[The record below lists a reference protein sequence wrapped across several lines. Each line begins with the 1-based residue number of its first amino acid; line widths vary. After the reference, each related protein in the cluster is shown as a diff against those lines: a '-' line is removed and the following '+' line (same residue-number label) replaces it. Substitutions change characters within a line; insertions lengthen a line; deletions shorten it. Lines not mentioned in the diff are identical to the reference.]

1 MIVSFTLELTISLQ
15 KVKIHLEVCN
25 CAWACLLY
33 LFFVIWRFVLVLVT
47 YQYPDVLSIIN
58 EINSLHGS
66 ISMDL
71 NCLLKINLKTTSVC
85 SIVENNTIKSDFQA
99 IINLYKEELNKNLFT
114 ISYIQTKYN
123 AIRFRIKQAESISEK
138 LLYYMND
145 IHENGKIPINKCL
158 NDFLGFRIFVDDLES
173 IYDSLQKSILK
184 TQKIKIYLRED
195 DKYRGI
201 HIYFKNGRNVYF
213 PWELQIW
220 DIKDS
225 ISNEIS
231 HREHKQKRKYIS
243 LPQTYHDTELEKEE

>member
-33 LFFVIWRFVLVLVT
+33 LFFVIGRFVLVLVT

-58 EINSLHGS
+58 QINSLHGS

-71 NCLLKINLKTTSVC
+71 NYLLEFNLKKTVST
-85 SIVENNTIKSDFQA
+85 IVENDTIKPNFQEL
-99 IINLYKEELNKNLFT
+99 INSYKEALNNNIFT
-114 ISYIQTKYN
+114 ISNIQTKYN

-145 IHENGKIPINKCL
+145 IHENGKIPINKCQ

-195 DKYRGI
+195 DKYRAI

>member
-33 LFFVIWRFVLVLVT
+33 LFFVIGRFVLVLVT

-58 EINSLHGS
+58 QINSLHGS

-71 NCLLKINLKTTSVC
+71 NYLLEFNLKKTVST
-85 SIVENNTIKSDFQA
+85 IVENDTIKPNFQEL
-99 IINLYKEELNKNLFT
+99 INSYKEALNNNIFT
-114 ISYIQTKYN
+114 ISNIQTKYN

-195 DKYRGI
+195 DKYRAI

>member
-33 LFFVIWRFVLVLVT
+33 LFFVIGRFVLVLVT

-58 EINSLHGS
+58 QINSLHGS

-71 NCLLKINLKTTSVC
+71 NYLLEFNLKKTVS
-85 SIVENNTIKSDFQA
+85 SIVENDTIKPNFQEL
-99 IINLYKEELNKNLFT
+99 INSYKEALNNNIFT
-114 ISYIQTKYN
+114 ISNIQTKYN

-195 DKYRGI
+195 DKYRAI

>member
-33 LFFVIWRFVLVLVT
+33 LFFVIGRFVLVLVT

-71 NCLLKINLKTTSVC
+71 NYLLEFNLKKTVST
-85 SIVENNTIKSDFQA
+85 IVENDTIKPNFQEL
-99 IINLYKEELNKNLFT
+99 INSYKEALNNNIFT
-114 ISYIQTKYN
+114 ISNIQTKYN

-225 ISNEIS
+225 ILNEKS

>member
-1 MIVSFTLELTISLQ
+1 MYFAQ
-15 KVKIHLEVCN
+15 GY
-25 CAWACLLY
+25 LLY
-33 LFFVIWRFVLVLVT
+33 LCFFVIGRFVLFLVT

-66 ISMDL
+66 ISKDL
-71 NCLLKINLKTTSVC
+71 NYLLKFKLKKSVS
-85 SIVENNTIKSDFQA
+85 SIVENNTIKSDFQE
-99 IINLYKEELNKNLFT
+99 IINLYKEELNNNLFR
-114 ISYIQTKYN
+114 ISNIQTKYN

-158 NDFLGFRIFVDDLES
+158 NDFLGFRILVDDLYS
-173 IYDSLQKSILK
+173 IYEILK
-184 TQKIKIYLRED
+184 NSPTINQKMRMYLRED
-195 DKYRGI
+195 DDYKGI
-201 HIYFKNGRNVYF
+201 HIYFKNGKNVYF

-225 ISNEIS
+225 ILNEKS

>member
-1 MIVSFTLELTISLQ
+1 
-15 KVKIHLEVCN
+15 
-25 CAWACLLY
+25 
-33 LFFVIWRFVLVLVT
+33 
-47 YQYPDVLSIIN
+47 
-58 EINSLHGS
+58 
-66 ISMDL
+66 
-71 NCLLKINLKTTSVC
+71 
-85 SIVENNTIKSDFQA
+85 
-99 IINLYKEELNKNLFT
+99 
-114 ISYIQTKYN
+114 
-123 AIRFRIKQAESISEK
+123 
-138 LLYYMND
+138 MND

-195 DKYRGI
+195 DKYRAI

-243 LPQTYHDTELEKEE
+243 LPQTYHDTKLEKEE